1 MYLSLMGLLSLFL
14 HGWFITGRLEKTFSF
29 CQCNLEQQ
37 HNILHVLK
45 VQIQILGC
53 GEMVFDE
60 SFKLN
65 SESVSKFEC
74 LLMTK

>member
-1 MYLSLMGLLSLFL
+1 MAGLLL
-14 HGWFITGRLEKTFSF
+14 GRLEKTFSF

-74 LLMTK
+74 FIDDEVMLCKCNGVSIW